1 VELVHERTLGLG
13 WLEVSRRVLTDGA
26 SACRPGSIVQAK
38 SAHFHE
44 PELETIRR
52 LTQIAV

>member
-38 SAHFHE
+38 SAHIHE